1 MILTTVIADFVD
13 IDMKKCKN
21 CREPF
26 TPIRSTLERYCQKD
40 ECLRV
45 FVTET
50 KEKEWKKRK
59 AKKKE
64 ELMTV
69 QDYVKIAQQV
79 FNKYIRLRDK
89 EKGCISC
96 GKPLTGKFDAGHY
109 YNANN
114 HWSVRFNEDNVHGQ
128 CVQCNQ
134 YKHGNLIEYTLR
146 LPERIGQEMFDD
158 LIRRKNQTRRYS
170 VFELKVIILY
180 YKQKIEKIEK

>member
-1 MILTTVIADFVD
+1 
-13 IDMKKCKN
+13 MKKCKN

-26 TPIRSTLERYCQKD
+26 TPMRSTLERYCQKD

-89 EKGCISC
+89 DKGCISC
-96 GKPLTGKFDAGHY
+96 GKPLKGKFDAGHY
-109 YNANN
+109 FNANN
-114 HWSVRFNEDNVHGQ
+114 HWAVRFDEDNVHGQ
-128 CVQCNQ
+128 CVECNQ
-134 YKHGNLIEYTLR
+134 WKHGNLIKYMYGITN
-146 LPERIGQEMFDD
+146 RIGIERHYE
-158 LIRRKNQTRRYS
+158 LNRNAELTRKYS
-170 VFELKVIILY
+170 IEELKEIIAI
-180 YKQKIEKIEK
+180 YKQKIKEFEK

>member
-1 MILTTVIADFVD
+1 
-13 IDMKKCKN
+13 MKKCKN

-26 TPIRSTLERYCQKD
+26 TPIRSSLEKFCQKD

-45 FVTET
+45 FVAET

-89 EKGCISC
+89 DRGCISC
-96 GKPLTGKFDAGHY
+96 GKPLVGKFDAGHMY
-109 YNANN
+109 SAGG
-114 HWSVRFNEDNVHGQ
+114 HWSIRFNEYNVNGQ
-128 CVQCNQ
+128 CVECNQ
-134 YKHGNLIEYTLR
+134 HKHGNVLEYRQGLIKRYGWDIEVKLHT
-146 LPERIGQEMFDD
+146 EATKT
-158 LIRRKNQTRRYS
+158 RKYS
-170 VFELKVIILY
+170 IEELKEIIAT
-180 YKQKIEKIEK
+180 YKQKIKEFEK